1 MSGMVDA
8 SSWGAA
14 LVRISPYTFSAIG
27 IAISIGVSV
36 LGAAWGIYITGSSLI
51 GAAIEAPRITSK
63 NLISVIFC
71 EAVAI
76 YGVIVAIILQ
86 TKLESVPSSK
96 MYDAESLRAG
106 YAIFASGII
115 VGFANLVCGLCVGII
130 GSSCALSDA
139 QNSTLFVKILV
150 IEIFGSAL
158 GLFGVIVGII
168 ISKLNL
174 PYRSNRERMEACCGG
189 TTMGSLQQPGGVK
202 GPVFAPRASPV
213 SVSSVETSS
222 DAIPFEDYGRSEVDP
237 EVDEIIKKEKNRQF
251 RSLELIASE
260 NFTSRAVMETVGSCL
275 TNKYSEGL
283 PGKRYYGGNEF
294 IDQLETL
301 CQNRALATFR
311 LDSTKWGV
319 NVQPLSG
326 SPANFAV
333 YTAILKPHDR
343 IMGLDLPHG
352 GHLSHGFMTAKR
364 RVSGTS
370 IYFESMPYRLDE
382 STGIVD
388 YDMLEKT
395 AALFRP
401 KLIIAGASAYSRD
414 FDYSRMRKI
423 ADSVGAFLMM
433 DMAHIS
439 GLVAASVVADPF
451 EYCDIVTTT
460 THKSLRGPRGGMIF
474 FKKDPVNGVE
484 LESAINNAVFP
495 GLQGGPHNHTI
506 GGLAVCLKHAQ
517 SPEFKAYQK
526 RVVANCR
533 ALANRLVELGFDLVS
548 GGSDNHLVL
557 VDLRPLGM
565 DGARVEKILDMASIT
580 LNKNSVP
587 GDKSALVPGG
597 IRIGTPAMTT
607 RGLTEKDFVVVADLI
622 KEGVEITMEAKK
634 LVSGSKL
641 GEFTKLVTS
650 PDFALKEKVESLKD
664 RVESFT
670 SRFPIPGV

>member
-1 MSGMVDA
+1 
-8 SSWGAA
+8 
-14 LVRISPYTFSAIG
+14 
-27 IAISIGVSV
+27 
-36 LGAAWGIYITGSSLI
+36 
-51 GAAIEAPRITSK
+51 
-63 NLISVIFC
+63 
-71 EAVAI
+71 
-76 YGVIVAIILQ
+76 
-86 TKLESVPSSK
+86 
-96 MYDAESLRAG
+96 
-106 YAIFASGII
+106 
-115 VGFANLVCGLCVGII
+115 
-130 GSSCALSDA
+130 
-139 QNSTLFVKILV
+139 
-150 IEIFGSAL
+150 
-158 GLFGVIVGII
+158 
-168 ISKLNL
+168 
-174 PYRSNRERMEACCGG
+174 MEACCGG
-189 TTMGSLQQPGGVK
+189 TSMGSLQQPGGVQ
-202 GPVFAPRASPV
+202 GPVFAPVTKFSHQLKFDFPRPVRSLSLRRSLVVERRASQV
-213 SVSSVETSS
+213 SVPAVETSS
-222 DAIPFEDYGRSEVDP
+222 NDIPFEDHGRSEVDP

-414 FDYSRMRKI
+414 FDYPRMRKI

-533 ALANRLVELGFDLVS
+533 ALANRLVELGFELVS

-557 VDLRPLGM
+557 VDLRPLGL

-607 RGLTEKDFVVVADLI
+607 RGLREKDFVVVAELI

-650 PDFALKEKVESLKD
+650 PDFPLKEKVESLKD